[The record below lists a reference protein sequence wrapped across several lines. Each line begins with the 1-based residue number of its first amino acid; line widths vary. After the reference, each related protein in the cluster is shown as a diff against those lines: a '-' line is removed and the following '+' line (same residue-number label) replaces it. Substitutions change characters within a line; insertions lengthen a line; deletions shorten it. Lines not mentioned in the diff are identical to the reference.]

1 MASSRFHV
9 GNVSYEEHL
18 RRSVEANF
26 RAAARAAAQQK
37 PPRDLGELLRL
48 DRDEII
54 YLPGPKA
61 KTNAIGI
68 PLIRA
73 ALGEKE

>member
-1 MASSRFHV
+1 MAGPRMFYNL
-9 GNVSYEEHL
+9 GSYEDYL
-18 RRSVEANF
+18 RRSCEFN
-26 RAAARAAAQQK
+26 RRAAAQRETPQ
-37 PPRDLGELLRL
+37 DLWELLRL

-61 KTNAIGI
+61 TTNAIGI

-73 ALGEKE
+73 ALKEEE

>member
-1 MASSRFHV
+1 MAGPRMFY
-9 GNVSYEEHL
+9 GYGYEEHL
-18 RRSVEANF
+18 RRAREFN
-26 RAAARAAAQQK
+26 RRAAAQRET
-37 PPRDLGELLRL
+37 PRDLGELLRL

-61 KTNAIGI
+61 TTNAIGI

-73 ALGEKE
+73 ALKEEE

>member
-1 MASSRFHV
+1 MADPRMFYSL
-9 GNVSYEEHL
+9 GSYEDYL
-18 RRSVEANF
+18 RRSREFN
-26 RAAARAAAQQK
+26 RRAAAQRE

-73 ALGEKE
+73 ALGETE

>member
-1 MASSRFHV
+1 MAGPRMFYSL
-9 GNVSYEEHL
+9 GSYEDYL
-18 RRSVEANF
+18 RRSCEFN
-26 RAAARAAAQQK
+26 RRAAAQREA
-37 PPRDLGELLRL
+37 PRDLGELLRL

-61 KTNAIGI
+61 TTNAIGI

-73 ALGEKE
+73 TLKEEE

>member
-1 MASSRFHV
+1 MAGPRMFY
-9 GNVSYEEHL
+9 GYGYEEHL
-18 RRSVEANF
+18 RRAREFN
-26 RAAARAAAQQK
+26 RRAAAQREQ
-37 PPRDLGELLRL
+37 PQDLGELLWL
-48 DRDEII
+48 DRDGII

-73 ALGEKE
+73 AFEGKE

>member
-1 MASSRFHV
+1 MAGPRMFYSL
-9 GNVSYEEHL
+9 GSYEDYL
-18 RRSVEANF
+18 RRSCELNR
-26 RAAARAAAQQK
+26 RAAEQRETPQ
-37 PPRDLGELLRL
+37 DLGELLWL
-48 DRDEII
+48 DRDGII

-73 ALGEKE
+73 AFEGKE

>member
-1 MASSRFHV
+1 MASPRFHV

-26 RAAARAAAQQK
+26 RAAARAAAQREK
-37 PPRDLGELLRL
+37 TKAYDPPPV
-48 DRDEII
+48 I
-54 YLPGPKA
+54 YLPKPKA
-61 KTNAIGI
+61 KTNAVGV

-73 ALGEKE
+73 ALGEKKE